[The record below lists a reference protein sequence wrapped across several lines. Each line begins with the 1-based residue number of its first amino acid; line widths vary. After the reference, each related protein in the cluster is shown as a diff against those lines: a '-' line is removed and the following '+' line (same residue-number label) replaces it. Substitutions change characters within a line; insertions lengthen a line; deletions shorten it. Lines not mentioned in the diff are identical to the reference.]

1 MVGRIIA
8 LIAISSILALV
19 TNMHGPAYGNLMV
32 EKIDIKSKQIERF
45 YPIASLINNQTTNK
59 EIMTELKSQI
69 ENSDP
74 FKVRGADK
82 DTNTLNL
89 TSKEGT
95 HSNDVNSNDVNSN
108 DVNSND
114 VSSND
119 VSSNDV
125 SSKDVSSKD
134 VSSKDVSSKDDNGC
148 KSDCPEKSKPTRDK
162 IPFELPSI
170 PFP

>member
-1 MVGRIIA
+1 
-8 LIAISSILALV
+8 
-19 TNMHGPAYGNLMV
+19 MV
-32 EKIDIKSKQIERF
+32 EKSDINSKQIERF

-95 HSNDVNSNDVNSN
+95 HSKDVNSKDVNSK
-108 DVNSND
+108 DVNSKD
-114 VSSND
+114 VN
-119 VSSNDV
+119 
-125 SSKDVSSKD
+125 SKDVNSKD
-134 VSSKDVSSKDDNGC
+134 VNSKDDNGC

-162 IPFELPSI
+162 IPFELPNI

>member
-8 LIAISSILALV
+8 LIVISSILALV
-19 TNMHGPAYGNLMV
+19 TNIHGPTYGNLMV
-32 EKIDIKSKQIERF
+32 EKSDIKSKQIERF

-74 FKVRGADK
+74 FKIRGAEQER
-82 DTNTLNL
+82 NTLNL

-95 HSNDVNSNDVNSN
+95 HSKDVNSKDVNSK
-108 DVNSND
+108 DVNSKD
-114 VSSND
+114 VN
-119 VSSNDV
+119 
-125 SSKDVSSKD
+125 SKDVNSKD
-134 VSSKDVSSKDDNGC
+134 VNSKDVNSKDVNSKDDNGC
-148 KSDCPEKSKPTRDK
+148 KSDCPEKSKPTGDK